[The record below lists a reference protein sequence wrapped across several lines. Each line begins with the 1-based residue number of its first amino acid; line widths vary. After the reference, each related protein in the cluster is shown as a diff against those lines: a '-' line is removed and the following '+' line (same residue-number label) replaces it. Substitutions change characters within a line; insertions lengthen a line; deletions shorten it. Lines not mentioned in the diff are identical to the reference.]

1 MVSPRKSRRKSACF
15 SRTTTCTPARA
26 SKRPSIIP
34 AGPPPTMQHRAWRSD
49 DPSLPGAGAFDLSM
63 ARRLAEFFAGAA
75 VSPPR
80 APRELAPA
88 FRRSARLGLAIDAAR
103 EARYWLLR
111 SNGGPTVP
119 ARTPVRVPVWH
130 LLSRYVAAAPPET
143 WHMNRDPLV
152 RFDPIGAGVRI
163 DVHVDVGEPR
173 GLPGEAPPP
182 SSATSSSL
190 TQLER
195 TLHSGHVVGGRYE
208 LVRLLGR
215 GSMGAVWLANHTT
228 LGERVA
234 LKLMTTSA
242 EAGSV
247 EDARTS
253 AARFRFEAQIAARL
267 SRKTRHVVRVTDHGH
282 DGPLPYL
289 VMELLEGQT
298 LEKALL
304 CRGPLSVGEV
314 SALVSQIAR
323 GLEAAHAEGV
333 LHRDL
338 KPANVFLADSGEGRP
353 VVKLLD
359 FGVARRRRGQEL
371 AAPFATAKGLIV
383 GTPGYMS
390 PEQAAATEIDFRSDL
405 WSLAAIAYEALTGEL
420 PVAGVDAD
428 HMLWNLRACRTV
440 PLRER
445 RPDLPASL
453 DRFFEQAFAPRIE
466 DRYGTCAELAHAFEQ
481 ALRAGAGPG
490 GTRRLPPPAVAS
502 ADTPR
507 PEASSGKTNYARYSV
522 VAFLI
527 AAGLTGLCYA
537 SARSP
542 GSRSSARA
550 TSAPVAD
557 PVAVRE
563 PAGPSLGQTG
573 RASSMQMQT
582 TPPSVASP
590 VPLQGSAAAPTPP
603 APKAARPWAPGELGE
618 FKSYY

>member
-1 MVSPRKSRRKSACF
+1 
-15 SRTTTCTPARA
+15 
-26 SKRPSIIP
+26 
-34 AGPPPTMQHRAWRSD
+34 
-49 DPSLPGAGAFDLSM
+49 
-63 ARRLAEFFAGAA
+63 
-75 VSPPR
+75 
-80 APRELAPA
+80 
-88 FRRSARLGLAIDAAR
+88 
-103 EARYWLLR
+103 
-111 SNGGPTVP
+111 
-119 ARTPVRVPVWH
+119 
-130 LLSRYVAAAPPET
+130 
-143 WHMNRDPLV
+143 
-152 RFDPIGAGVRI
+152 
-163 DVHVDVGEPR
+163 
-173 GLPGEAPPP
+173 
-182 SSATSSSL
+182 
-190 TQLER
+190 
-195 TLHSGHVVGGRYE
+195 
-208 LVRLLGR
+208 
-215 GSMGAVWLANHTT
+215 MGAVWLANHTT

-234 LKLMTTSA
+234 LKLMTTTD
-242 EAGSV
+242 EASSV

-282 DGPLPYL
+282 DGSLPYL

-359 FGVARRRRGQEL
+359 FGVARRRRGPQF

-390 PEQAAATEIDFRSDL
+390 PEQAAATEIDVRSDL

-428 HMLWNLRACRTV
+428 HMLSNLRACRTV

-445 RPDLPASL
+445 RPDLPDSL
-453 DRFFEQAFAPRIE
+453 DRFFERAFAPRVD

-481 ALRAGAGPG
+481 ALLAEAGPG
-490 GTRRLPPPAVAS
+490 GTRRLLPALPAAVAS
-502 ADTPR
+502 ADARR
-507 PEASSGKTNYARYSV
+507 PDASSSKAKYTRYAV

-527 AAGLTGLCYA
+527 AAGLSGLGYS
-537 SARSP
+537 SARSRA
-542 GSRSSARA
+542 SRSSARSPSTA
-550 TSAPVAD
+550 VAD

-563 PAGPSLGQTG
+563 PAGASLGQTG
-573 RASSMQMQT
+573 SPSMQLRPP
-582 TPPSVASP
+582 PPSVASP
-590 VPLQGSAAAPTPP
+590 LPLQGAAPDPSTP
-603 APKAARPWAPGELGE
+603 APRAAQRWAPGELGE